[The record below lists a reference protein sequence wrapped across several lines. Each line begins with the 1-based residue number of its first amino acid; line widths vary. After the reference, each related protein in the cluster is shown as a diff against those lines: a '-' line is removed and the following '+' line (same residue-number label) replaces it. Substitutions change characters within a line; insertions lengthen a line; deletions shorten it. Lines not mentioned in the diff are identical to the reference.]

1 MRERELT
8 FGFSPCPN
16 DTFAF
21 HALVH
26 GLVETALR
34 FRPVLLDIEELNR
47 TAERGELDLTKLSVG
62 AMPALARR
70 YRMLRS
76 GAALGH
82 GCGPLVVAR
91 EAVALADAVAGRLAV
106 PGARTTAFLLLRLLG
121 GEPVD
126 PVEMRFDL
134 IVEAVA
140 RGDVDAGLIIH
151 ESRFTYREHGLVAV
165 ADLGELWEETTS
177 LPVPLAT
184 ICARA
189 DLDESVRVEA
199 EAAIRRSV
207 EYAFAHP
214 EASAGYVAAHAQ
226 ELSPEVCRQH
236 IELYVND
243 YSVDVG
249 DAGLAA
255 IEALTTRG
263 VTLPA

>member
-1 MRERELT
+1 MRELT

-26 GLVETALR
+26 DLVDAPFR
-34 FRPVLLDIEELNR
+34 VRPVLLDIEDLNR
-47 TAERGELDLTKLSVG
+47 AAHSGDLDLTKLSVG
-62 AMPALARR
+62 AMPSVADR

-91 EAVALADAVAGRLAV
+91 EERSLAETLGGRLAI
-106 PGARTTAFLLLRLLG
+106 PGRQTTAYLLLRLLV
-121 GEPVD
+121 GEPD
-126 PVEMRFDL
+126 ESVELRFDRIL
-134 IVEAVA
+134 GAVED
-140 RGDVDAGLIIH
+140 GSVDAGLIIH

-165 ADLGELWEETTS
+165 ADLGELWEERTS
-177 LPVPLAT
+177 LPVPLAA

-189 DLDESVRVEA
+189 DLDDGLQHEA
-199 EAAIRRSV
+199 EAALRRSV

-214 EASAGYVAAHAQ
+214 AASAEYVRAHSQ
-226 ELSPEVCRQH
+226 ELSPDVCRQH
-236 IELYVND
+236 IELYVNEF
-243 YSVDVG
+243 SVDIG

-255 IEALTTRG
+255 IDALTAQG
-263 VTLPA
+263 VTLSA